1 MLNDH
6 KKEILNN
13 ESSST
18 RKAVI
23 FLMLSNAQFFNL
35 FFNQFTLKSDN
46 QNQKKKEELLFINVK
61 TFKTYSRVKRANNDE
76 KRTKPDEH
84 EI

>member
-18 RKAVI
+18 PKAVI

-46 QNQKKKEELLFINVK
+46 QNQKKRRVAFHQREDFQNIFTSKESE
-61 TFKTYSRVKRANNDE
+61 
-76 KRTKPDEH
+76 
-84 EI
+84 